1 MSSRSTD
8 LALGVVVVVVV
19 YRLFCISSTDG
30 HCTKVVRRRS
40 DPTNPTVD

>member
-1 MSSRSTD
+1 VLSSRSTD
-8 LALGVVVVVVV
+8 LALGVVVVV

-30 HCTKVVRRRS
+30 HCTKVVGRRS